1 MTQKE
6 LLPDTAPWKNKL
18 TQKKFFFV
26 VLYYVIEI
34 EHSKLE
40 PTDVL
45 SSSVGIVA
53 GAPAGDTEENTTD
66 CLTAA
71 RIILLVLFRDVM
83 DEAAP

>member
-18 TQKKFFFV
+18 TQKSFFV
-26 VLYYVIEI
+26 VLYYAIKI

-53 GAPAGDTEENTTD
+53 GAPAVDTEEDTTD

-71 RIILLVLFRDVM
+71 RIILLVLFRDLM
-83 DEAAP
+83 DEVAP

>member
-18 TQKKFFFV
+18 TQKAVFV
-26 VLYYVIEI
+26 VLYYVIKI

-45 SSSVGIVA
+45 SSSVGIAAV
-53 GAPAGDTEENTTD
+53 APAVDTEEDTTD

-71 RIILLVLFRDVM
+71 RIILLVLFRDLM

>member
-1 MTQKE
+1 M
-6 LLPDTAPWKNKL
+6 PDTAPWKNKL
-18 TQKKFFFV
+18 TQKSFFV
-26 VLYYVIEI
+26 VLYYVIKI

-53 GAPAGDTEENTTD
+53 AAPAVDTEEDTTD

-71 RIILLVLFRDVM
+71 RIILLVLFRDLM